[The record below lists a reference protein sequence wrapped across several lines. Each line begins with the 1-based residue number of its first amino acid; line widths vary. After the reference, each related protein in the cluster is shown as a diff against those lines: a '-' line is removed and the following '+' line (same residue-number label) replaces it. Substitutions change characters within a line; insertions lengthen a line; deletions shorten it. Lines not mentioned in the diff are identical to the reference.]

1 MRTRRGKWFL
11 ACGGL
16 LGLGLI
22 AIAGWKI
29 ARTTNINPTRTV
41 GAEID
46 RFEGVPVF
54 YNGGVDHSSG
64 RSTAPDGYNY
74 GLKHQCVEFVKRY
87 YHQRLGHRMP
97 DSYGHAKDF
106 YDPAVADGG
115 YNRRRGLTQHAN
127 GGSAKPRVGD
137 LLVFGPSVFNRYGHV
152 AIVSAVDGNAVE
164 IIQQNAGPFGASRE
178 RLAITSTD
186 ARWSYASARVLGWL
200 RK

>member
-1 MRTRRGKWFL
+1 MRTRRGRWFQV
-11 ACGGL
+11 CGGL

-106 YDPAVADGG
+106 YDPTVADGG

-127 GGSAKPRVGD
+127 GGSAKMGMPWRSSSRTPVRSAHQGSACQSLPRM
-137 LLVFGPSVFNRYGHV
+137 P
-152 AIVSAVDGNAVE
+152 
-164 IIQQNAGPFGASRE
+164 AGATPVPGC
-178 RLAITSTD
+178 
-186 ARWSYASARVLGWL
+186 
-200 RK
+200 